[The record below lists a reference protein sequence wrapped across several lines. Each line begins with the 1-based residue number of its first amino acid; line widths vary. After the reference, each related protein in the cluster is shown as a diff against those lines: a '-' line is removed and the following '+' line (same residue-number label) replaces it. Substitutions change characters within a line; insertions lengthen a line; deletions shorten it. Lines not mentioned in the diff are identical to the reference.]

1 MKFARIPIASTL
13 VSCSLSSVQTGH
25 TPAAY
30 VANSGKGNSAMIP
43 VSRMKQMIFAV
54 CMMAFMCTGLAQ
66 AQSPPTIVKSFSA
79 ATVGLNSSVTLTFT
93 ITNPNGATDLTG
105 VSFNDNLPAGLIIA
119 NPDSLTG
126 TCDPGVITPAVTSI
140 NLVGG
145 TILAGSSCT
154 FSVDVLAVSVG
165 TQVNTT
171 DPVTS
176 NEGGTGNTATAT
188 VTVETADLTITKTHT
203 GNFVRPQTGATYTI
217 TVSNAGIVDTNS
229 LITVDDNLP
238 AGLTATD
245 LSGLNWNCTLSP
257 LQCSRGD
264 VLFAGTSFEPITL
277 TVNVAPNAASS
288 VTNTATVSGGTETN
302 TANNSASDVTQI
314 DAALLMSAQTVNL
327 TVAAGNTVTTTLNVN
342 YNGSL
347 GAVTFACS
355 GLPAASTCSF
365 NPASVTAAG
374 VTPVTL
380 SIATTARSSAFSLPN
395 GVSPQITLLLG
406 LMGLAALALALAR
419 TKNPKLR
426 LATASAGLALL
437 LLAGCGVSN
446 NTPSP
451 TPGSKGLGTPAGTSA
466 VIVTASS
473 ASGGATATSTV
484 NLTVQ

>member
-1 MKFARIPIASTL
+1 MNTKRLIYGLFLGLCLAMFTL
-13 VSCSLSSVQTGH
+13 PG
-25 TPAAY
+25 
-30 VANSGKGNSAMIP
+30 
-43 VSRMKQMIFAV
+43 FAV
-54 CMMAFMCTGLAQ
+54 VV
-66 AQSPPTIVKSFSA
+66 SPPVVTKSFSA
-79 ATVGLNSSVTLTFT
+79 STVGLNQSVTLTFT
-93 ITNPNGATDLTG
+93 VTNPNGATDLTG
-105 VSFNDNLPAGLIIA
+105 VSFNDNMPAGLIIA

-154 FSVDVLAVSVG
+154 FSIDVLAVSAG

-188 VTVETADLTITKTHT
+188 VSVETADLTITKTHT

-217 TVSNAGIVDTNS
+217 TVSNAGIVDTTS
-229 LITVDDNLP
+229 LITVNDNLP

-245 LSGLNWNCTLSP
+245 FSGLNWNCTLSP
-257 LQCSRGD
+257 LQCTRGD

-277 TVNVAPNAASS
+277 TVNVAANAASS
-288 VTNTATVSGGTETN
+288 VTNTGTVSGGTETN

-314 DAALLMSAQTVNL
+314 DAALQMAAQTTNL
-327 TVAAGNTVTTTLNVN
+327 TVAAGNTATTTLNVN

-365 NPASVTAAG
+365 NPASVSAAG
-374 VTPVTL
+374 TTPVTL
-380 SIATTARSSAFSLPN
+380 SIATTARSTAIPLPN
-395 GVSPQITLLLG
+395 GVPPQFTLLLG
-406 LMGLAALALALAR
+406 LVGLTTLALALAR
-419 TKNPKLR
+419 SRNSKIR
-426 LATASAGLALL
+426 LATASVGLALL
-437 LLAGCGVSN
+437 LLAGCGVN
-446 NTPSP
+446 NSPTLVPTP
-451 TPGSKGLGTPAGTSA
+451 TPGPKGLGTPAGTST
-466 VIVTASS
+466 ITVTASS

>member
-1 MKFARIPIASTL
+1 
-13 VSCSLSSVQTGH
+13 
-25 TPAAY
+25 
-30 VANSGKGNSAMIP
+30 MIL
-43 VSRMKQMIFAV
+43 VSRMKHMKHMKQMTFAV
-54 CMMAFMCTGLAQ
+54 CMMAFMWTGLAQ

-79 ATVGLNSSVTLTFT
+79 ATVGLNSSATLTFT
-93 ITNPNGATDLTG
+93 ITNPNGATDLTR
-105 VSFNDNLPAGLIIA
+105 VSFNDNLPSGLIIA

-145 TILAGSSCT
+145 TVLAGSSCT
-154 FSVDVLAVSVG
+154 FSIDVLAVSAG

-188 VTVETADLTITKTHT
+188 VSVETADLTVTKTHT

-217 TVSNAGIVDTNS
+217 TVSNAGIVDTTS
-229 LITVDDNLP
+229 LITVNDNLP
-238 AGLTATD
+238 AGLTVTD
-245 LSGLNWNCTLSP
+245 FSGLNWNCTLSP
-257 LQCSRGD
+257 LQCTRGD
-264 VLFAGTSFEPITL
+264 VLVAGTSFEPITL
-277 TVNVAPNAASS
+277 TVNVAANAASS

-314 DAALLMSAQTVNL
+314 DAALQMAAQTANL
-327 TVAAGNTVTTTLNVN
+327 TVAAGNTATTTLNLN

-347 GAVTFACS
+347 GAVTFSCS

-374 VTPVTL
+374 ATAVTL
-380 SIATTARSSAFSLPN
+380 SIVTTARSTAVPLPN
-395 GVSPQITLLLG
+395 GVPTHFTLLLG

-419 TKNPKLR
+419 TENSKIR

-437 LLAGCGVSN
+437 LLAGCGVNN
-446 NTPSP
+446 NTPAPTP
-451 TPGSKGLGTPAGTSA
+451 TPGPKGLGTPVGTSA